1 MLVIFGSMD
10 SWIVVETY
18 VIKNKQTNKQMLKQ
32 SSFSPSL
39 QSDMTTGRMIKALLE
54 KYDKNTRPN
63 FETGKFHFYLIM
75 HHFASSMHVA
85 WVQLYFRLY
94 VVMIPSL
101 SALCFMIITQVLTN
115 IFCLIIPSRL
125 SIQWNN

>member
-1 MLVIFGSMD
+1 MD

-18 VIKNKQTNKQMLKQ
+18 VIKKQTNKQMLKQ

-85 WVQLYFRLY
+85 WVQLSYGLY
-94 VVMIPSL
+94 VVVILIL
-101 SALCFMIITQVLTN
+101 SALCFMIL
-115 IFCLIIPSRL
+115 
-125 SIQWNN
+125 